1 MAWSTSFPRALLPF
15 ALIVI
20 TGFSI
25 ATAPN
30 PASAATPSV
39 AEPLASTVWLCRP
52 GLTDN
57 PCNQGLDGNP
67 QTPGSAGSF
76 TQRYPQDGQ
85 SETLDA
91 TRVDTSGATTLEPFA
106 APSNPRVDCFYVYP
120 TVDLI
125 ANPIVQVGAI
135 PPTPQDTE
143 MAVALTQAARFSG
156 MCRMFV
162 PVYRQAPLS
171 SLAVGVITG
180 TSADLTTGAMDVEN
194 AWSDYWNNYNVDPTT
209 HQRRGVIILG
219 HSQGSVDLITLI
231 QHRIDGHAD
240 QQSQLVSAILL
251 GGNVQVPIG
260 QSSGGG
266 SDTAATFQYLP
277 ACRRSSPG
285 EAIPTGC
292 VVAYSSYDQ
301 TGDQPPAPN
310 ALFGRN
316 TAPDHQILCVNP
328 ATLLNATAPGTA
340 QPLDAY
346 LPTNRLV
353 GGNVLNPNGHLAIV
367 LLGFTLPDYPTG
379 FAHYPDALTGECRFR
394 QDSAG
399 NASWLQITGGDT
411 LFPASSHT
419 SALGLHV
426 VDYNVALGDLV
437 QLAGRQAQT
446 WLAARG

>member
-1 MAWSTSFPRALLPF
+1 MAWSTPFRRAQLPF
-15 ALIVI
+15 VLIAIAAL
-20 TGFSI
+20 SI
-25 ATAPN
+25 ATAPS
-30 PASAATPSV
+30 PASAATTSL

-76 TQRYPQDGQ
+76 TQRYPQGGQ

-91 TRVDTSGATTLEPFA
+91 TRVDTSGATTLEHFA
-106 APSNPRVDCFYVYP
+106 APSNPPVDCFYVYP
-120 TVDLI
+120 TVDLT

-135 PPTPQDTE
+135 PPSPQDTE
-143 MAVALTQAARFSG
+143 MAVALAQAARVSG
-156 MCRMFV
+156 LCRMFV
-162 PVYRQAPLS
+162 PVYRQAPLTS
-171 SLAVGVITG
+171 VAVGVITG
-180 TSADLTTGAMDVEN
+180 TSADFTTGAMDVEN
-194 AWSDYWNNYNVDPTT
+194 AWNDYWNNYNVDPTT

-219 HSQGSVDLITLI
+219 HSQGSVDLITMI
-231 QHRIDGHAD
+231 QRQIDGHAD
-240 QQSQLVSAILL
+240 QQNHLVSAILL

-266 SDTAATFQYLP
+266 SDTAATFQHLP
-277 ACRRSSPG
+277 ACRRTSPG
-285 EAIPTGC
+285 AAIPTGC

-301 TGDQPPAPN
+301 TGDQPPASN

-328 ATLLNATAPGTA
+328 ATLLNGTAPDTA

-346 LPTNRLV
+346 LPTSQLV
-353 GGNVLNPNGHLAIV
+353 AGNVVNPNGNLAVV
-367 LLGFTLPDYPTG
+367 LLGFSLPNYPTG
-379 FAHYPDALTGECRFR
+379 FAHYPDALTGQCQFR

-419 SALGLHV
+419 SGLGLHV

-437 QLAGRQAQT
+437 ELAGRQSQT
-446 WLAARG
+446 WLAARR